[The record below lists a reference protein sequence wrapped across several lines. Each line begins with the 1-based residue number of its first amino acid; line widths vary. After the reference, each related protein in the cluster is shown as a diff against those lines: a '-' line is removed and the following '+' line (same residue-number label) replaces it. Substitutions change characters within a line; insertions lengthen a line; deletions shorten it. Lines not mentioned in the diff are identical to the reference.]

1 MNILYSF
8 IFLGSGIAL
17 ETVFYFLEKLIIYVY
32 SRKGEIRNKK
42 IYRIPFELLYWGK
55 FPVVSTLLYY
65 MLKYMPQQ
73 FNLFQII
80 FYFSIFAMGMYVLS
94 EYFKELKY

>member
-1 MNILYSF
+1 
-8 IFLGSGIAL
+8 
-17 ETVFYFLEKLIIYVY
+17 
-32 SRKGEIRNKK
+32 
-42 IYRIPFELLYWGK
+42 
-55 FPVVSTLLYY
+55 
-65 MLKYMPQQ
+65 MLKYIPQQ